1 MKDIRILF
9 LAPNWRVSL
18 LRSFKKSTAI
28 NTFMVGADSDSHSAA
43 LNVVDRSYVVPK
55 FSESKCVEK
64 IQAIC
69 DKENI
74 HAILPVTN
82 KAIVFMDKNR
92 AKFDRGDLLSY
103 LADHNLIQICNDKR
117 RLAEFFKQNN
127 FASPILIDSKKPF
140 PGFPLFTK
148 DPCGEASVS
157 PEGKNCFK
165 IEDQVE
171 LDFYSKKFPNH
182 IFQRFVQ
189 GREFSIDWFSNKK
202 GVPIV
207 VVPRERLVTRAGEV
221 MVSRIELVPEIIE
234 SVERL
239 GAKLQLSGPANFQG
253 FLKETGEFLFTDVN
267 LRFGSG
273 VLHTIHAGA
282 NIPEMMLQEIAGKM
296 IETKSGFVINGSTM
310 SRYHDA
316 IFDY

>member
-9 LAPNWRVSL
+9 LAPHWRVSL
-18 LRSFKKSTAI
+18 LRSFKTSQAI
-28 NTFMVGADSDSHSAA
+28 KIFMIGADSDSHSSA
-43 LNVVDRSYVVPK
+43 LNVVDKRYLIPE
-55 FSESKCVEK
+55 FSEPKCVEK
-64 IQAIC
+64 IKAIC
-69 DKENI
+69 VMENI
-74 HAILPVTN
+74 NVILPMTN
-82 KAIVFMDKNR
+82 KAIEFMDKNR
-92 AKFDRGDLLSY
+92 AEFDKDDLLFY
-103 LADHNLIQICNDKR
+103 LANHSIIQISNDKR
-117 RLAEFFKQNN
+117 RLANFFAQNS
-127 FASPILIDSKKPF
+127 FASPDLIDPKKLF
-140 PGFPLFTK
+140 PGFPLIAK
-148 DPCGEASVS
+148 EPCGEG
-157 PEGKNCFK
+157 GKNCFK

-221 MVSRIELVPEIIE
+221 MVSRIELVPDIIE
-234 SVERL
+234 SVQRL

-253 FLKETGEFLFTDVN
+253 FLEETGEFLFTDVN

-282 NIPEMMLQEIAGKM
+282 NIPEMMLQEIAGKV
-296 IETKSGFVINGSTM
+296 IETKSSFVINGSTM

>member
-1 MKDIRILF
+1 MKDIRVLF

-18 LRSFKKSTAI
+18 LRSFKRSTAI
-28 NTFMVGADSDSHSAA
+28 KVFMVGADSDSHSSA
-43 LNVVDRSYVVPK
+43 LNVVDKSYLIPE
-55 FSESKCVEK
+55 FLEPKCVEK
-64 IQAIC
+64 IKAVC

-74 HAILPVTN
+74 DVILPMTN
-82 KAIVFMDKNR
+82 KAIEFMDKNR
-92 AKFDRGDLLSY
+92 VEFDVGDLLIY
-103 LADHNLIQICNDKR
+103 LANHTLIQISNDKR
-117 RLAEFFKQNN
+117 RLAHFFVQNN
-127 FASPILIDSKKPF
+127 FASPDLIDPKKPF
-140 PGFPLFTK
+140 PGFSLIAK
-148 DPCGEASVS
+148 EPCGEG
-157 PEGKNCFK
+157 GKNCFK
-165 IEDQVE
+165 IEDQSD
-171 LDFYSKKFPNH
+171 LDFYSKKFPTH

-202 GVPIV
+202 GTPIV

-221 MVSRIELVPEIIE
+221 MVSRIELISEIIE

-239 GAKLQLSGPANFQG
+239 GLQLQLRGPANFQG
-253 FLKETGEFLFTDVN
+253 FLEDSGEFLFTDIN

-282 NIPEMMLQEIAGKM
+282 NIPEMMLQEIAGKA
-296 IETKSGFVINGSTM
+296 IEKKSSFVINGSTM